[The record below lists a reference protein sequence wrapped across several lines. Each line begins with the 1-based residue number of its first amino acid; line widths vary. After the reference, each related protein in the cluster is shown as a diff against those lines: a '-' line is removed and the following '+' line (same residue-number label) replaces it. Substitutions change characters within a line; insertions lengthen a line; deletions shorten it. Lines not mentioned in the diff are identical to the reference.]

1 MPATASQAIPS
12 LLPLFPLPDAV
23 LFPKMPLPL
32 NVFEPRYRKMVADVR
47 ATHKV
52 IGMTLLKPGWEA
64 EYLGRP
70 AVYPTGCA
78 GYMEQCEPQP
88 DGRFQIVLRGTSR
101 FRVVEEHAGE
111 PYRLATVE
119 PLEDFSGDGAAL
131 EAARR
136 KVTAAIAQASDGP
149 AILVMQ
155 PELTHDVF
163 LNALCQS
170 LPLTPVERQS
180 LLDCDAVLDRYA
192 RLVEILDFKRLEQ
205 AQGPVEPKVH

>member
-1 MPATASQAIPS
+1 
-12 LLPLFPLPDAV
+12 
-23 LFPKMPLPL
+23 MPLPL
-32 NVFEPRYRKMVADVR
+32 NVFEPRYRKMVADVL
-47 ATHKV
+47 ASHKI

-70 AVYPTGCA
+70 AVYATGCA

-88 DGRFQIVLRGTSR
+88 DGRFHLLLRGTSR

-119 PLEDFSGDGAAL
+119 PLEDPWGDGAAL
-131 EAARR
+131 DAARR

-155 PELTHDVF
+155 PEVTHDVF
-163 LNALCQS
+163 VNALCQS
-170 LPLTPVERQS
+170 LPLTAIERQS
-180 LLDCDAVLDRYA
+180 LLDCDTVLDRCA
-192 RLVEILDFKRLEQ
+192 RLAEILDFKRLEQ
-205 AQGPVEPKVH
+205 AHARGEPRVH